1 MHAWKRIR
9 ESEYVRGE
17 ERQNFL
23 LRQWETSRKGYE
35 HRPPLGRAPPHI
47 GLPWPRHRIQRRRRR
62 SIVEKLSEIVVK
74 DDITDLVQEM
84 GDSPCS
90 HVLVVV
96 EESEVEWLVHLAG
109 GDGEVR
115 IGGGSARVRLEDAG
129 TGLRLSHGRSEEVVV
144 QGEDSAGEVM
154 VADGPHP
161 QPECN
166 GRLGRICTNS

>member
-1 MHAWKRIR
+1 MHAWKCIR

-17 ERQNFL
+17 ERQNFF

-35 HRPPLGRAPPHI
+35 HRPTLGGAPTHI
-47 GLPWPRHRIQRRRRR
+47 GLPWPRHRIQRRR

-96 EESEVEWLVHLAG
+96 EESEVEWLVH
-109 GDGEVR
+109 
-115 IGGGSARVRLEDAG
+115 
-129 TGLRLSHGRSEEVVV
+129 
-144 QGEDSAGEVM
+144 
-154 VADGPHP
+154 
-161 QPECN
+161 
-166 GRLGRICTNS
+166 